1 MQMPFD
7 IPVHQYLAWLST
19 PQVLPWVF
27 IISGI
32 VAAAWL
38 FEKITSTIPLVG
50 WLIKGLIHLGTYFGF
65 FIGIVDLLMAYN
77 VYIAAPTNTLM
88 WLTLVAVGFSL
99 VMRVLS
105 KFPLAII
112 LAISVGVYGTVIVYN
127 ILAAYAANPVF
138 AFLANYL
145 ELKYML
151 IVFFVIAAV
160 VYAISALILGL
171 MTLIGKI
178 FASNPVSMV
187 LGLLAVGVGVAI
199 LTGYYVVNVPLLFI

>member
-1 MQMPFD
+1 MELPFD
-7 IPVHQYLAWLST
+7 IPIHQYLAWLST
-19 PQVLPWVF
+19 PEVLPWVF

-38 FEKITSTIPLVG
+38 FEKITSSIPLVG

-65 FIGIVDLLMAYN
+65 FIGIVDLLLAYN
-77 VYIAAPTNTLM
+77 VYLVAYDNMLM
-88 WLTLVAVGFSL
+88 WITLVAVGFSL

-112 LAISVGVYGTVIVYN
+112 LAISGGIYGTVIVYN
-127 ILAAYAANPVF
+127 ILGVYSAQPMLG
-138 AFLANYL
+138 FLADYM

-160 VYAISALILGL
+160 VYSISSMILNL

-178 FASNPVSMV
+178 FASNPVSLF
-187 LGLLAVGVGVAI
+187 LGTLSIGVGIAI
-199 LTGYYVVNVPLLFI
+199 LTGYYVVLVPFLFL

>member
-7 IPVHQYLAWLST
+7 IPIHQYLAWLST
-19 PQVLPWVF
+19 PEVLPWVF

-65 FIGIVDLLMAYN
+65 FIGIVDLLLAYN
-77 VYIAAPTNTLM
+77 VFRVAPDNMLM
-88 WLTLVAVGFSL
+88 WLSLIAVGFSL

-127 ILAAYAANPVF
+127 LLGAYAENPMF
-138 AFLANYL
+138 AFLADYM

-187 LGLLAVGVGVAI
+187 LGLLSIGVGIAI
-199 LTGYYVVNVPLLFI
+199 LTGYYVITAPFLFL

>member
-50 WLIKGLIHLGTYFGF
+50 WLIKGLIHTGTYFGF

-112 LAISVGVYGTVIVYN
+112 LAISVGIYGTVIVYN

-160 VYAISALILGL
+160 IYAISSLILGL